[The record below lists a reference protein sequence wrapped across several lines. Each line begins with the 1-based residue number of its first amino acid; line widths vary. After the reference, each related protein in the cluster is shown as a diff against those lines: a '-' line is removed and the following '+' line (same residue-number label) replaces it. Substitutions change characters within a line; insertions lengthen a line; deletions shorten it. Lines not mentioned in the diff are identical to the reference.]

1 MTYLEYQDGGQSNL
15 NIELNITGRLP
26 SAGNLKLNCAS
37 RAHSFHVKTN
47 TAKQTFI
54 RYTIYFYVL
63 KTHLKEDKL
72 FFLYFQVVESLTM
85 TNRLLLLGFLNGNA
99 DYNGCLSGKK

>member
-1 MTYLEYQDGGQSNL
+1 MLHVLVCYSKEIT
-15 NIELNITGRLP
+15 IELNITGRLP

-72 FFLYFQVVESLTM
+72 FFFI
-85 TNRLLLLGFLNGNA
+85 
-99 DYNGCLSGKK
+99 LSSS